1 MVLSSSASVSDPGV
15 APEVR
20 RATAAW
26 RESGEKTTF
35 EEVAEEGSEERS
47 CREIEIV
54 DLKTNYICP
63 AVLGE
68 MTRIIFESSF

>member
-20 RATAAW
+20 RATAAC

-35 EEVAEEGSEERS
+35 EEEAEEGSEERS
-47 CREIEIV
+47 WGGKKLLI
-54 DLKTNYICP
+54 
-63 AVLGE
+63 
-68 MTRIIFESSF
+68 

>member
-1 MVLSSSASVSDPGV
+1 MYLVPMVLSSSASVSDPGV

-47 CREIEIV
+47 WGGNR
-54 DLKTNYICP
+54 N
-63 AVLGE
+63 G
-68 MTRIIFESSF
+68 SFKNKLYLAGSIG

>member
-35 EEVAEEGSEERS
+35 EEAAAEGSEERS
-47 CREIEIV
+47 WGETENV
-54 DLKTNYICP
+54 DLKKNICP

-68 MTRIIFESSF
+68 MTRFIFECSF

>member
-1 MVLSSSASVSDPGV
+1 MNLNLKFFYLVPMVLSSSASVSDPGV

-26 RESGEKTTF
+26 RESGEKTTL

-47 CREIEIV
+47 WEG
-54 DLKTNYICP
+54 K
-63 AVLGE
+63 
-68 MTRIIFESSF
+68 